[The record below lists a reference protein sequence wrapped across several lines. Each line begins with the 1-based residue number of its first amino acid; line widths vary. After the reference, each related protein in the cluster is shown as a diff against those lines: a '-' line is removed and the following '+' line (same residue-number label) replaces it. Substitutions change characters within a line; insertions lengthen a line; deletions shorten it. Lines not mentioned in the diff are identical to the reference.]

1 MIVMWMNSVDD
12 KTVSGGSDMLTESA
26 LSDVTD
32 TATTATSTTSS
43 SSTSSSS
50 SRKRAGEDQVE
61 AEAIERRLVE
71 TQLGTRAHRH
81 GVDGALVHAVHAA
94 CSSVPENVCNN
105 SKNVKSHVLGILKKT
120 VKRTYSFRGH
130 LITTQ
135 LPKVS
140 TGKSPTSNSLPC
152 NNVSVITQP
161 YF

>member
-1 MIVMWMNSVDD
+1 MIVMWMNSVHD

-32 TATTATSTTSS
+32 TTTTTTTTSS
-43 SSTSSSS
+43 TTTTTSTSSSSSSS

-61 AEAIERRLVE
+61 AEAVERRLVE

-105 SKNVKSHVLGILKKT
+105 SNNVKSHVLGILKKN
-120 VKRTYSFRGH
+120 R
-130 LITTQ
+130 
-135 LPKVS
+135 
-140 TGKSPTSNSLPC
+140 
-152 NNVSVITQP
+152 
-161 YF
+161 